1 MSTRQESVPDPTPA
15 AALSA
20 PFSGADV
27 IAAIKRAGVE
37 FVVSVPDIVTSE
49 GLLRPIAE
57 DPELKL
63 VRVCKE
69 DEGVSICGAL
79 SYCERRALL
88 LMQQTGLLD
97 SINAIRAIAVE
108 YELPVCMMVG
118 LQGKEPDLLPSQSA
132 KYGVRVVEPLL
143 DAMGIEHHLLQAPAH
158 IAAIVPAIERAYE
171 RSRPLVILVGR
182 SPGP

>member
-1 MSTRQESVPDPTPA
+1 MSDGSGAQSARA
-15 AALSA
+15 AAASA
-20 PFSGADV
+20 PFSGAQV
-27 IAAIKRAGVE
+27 IRAIKRARVD

-49 GLLRPIAE
+49 GLLRPIAA
-57 DPELKL
+57 DRELRL

-69 DEGVSICGAL
+69 DEGVSICAAL

-118 LQGKEPDLLPSQSA
+118 LQGKEPEAMPSESA
-132 KYGVRVVEPLL
+132 KYGVRIVEPLL
-143 DAMGIEHHLLQAPAH
+143 DAMGIEHHLLQAPGH
-158 IAAIVPAIERAYE
+158 LGVIEPAIERAYAS
-171 RSRPLVILVGR
+171 SRPVVLLVGR

>member
-1 MSTRQESVPDPTPA
+1 MSA
-15 AALSA
+15 AVSA
-20 PFSGADV
+20 PFRGADV
-27 IAAIKRAGVE
+27 IAAIRGAGVE

-49 GLLRPIAE
+49 GLLRPIAA
-57 DPELKL
+57 DASLRL

-97 SINAIRAIAVE
+97 SINAVRAIAVE

-118 LQGKEPDLLPSQSA
+118 LQGKEPELMPRESTR
-132 KYGVRVVEPLL
+132 YGVRIVEPLL
-143 DAMGIEHHLLQAPAH
+143 DAMGVDHHLLQAPAH
-158 IAAIVPAIERAYE
+158 VAAIGPAIERAYAL
-171 RSRPLVILVGR
+171 SRPVVFLVGR
-182 SPGP
+182 SPEP